1 MIDQTNVR
9 IGEATAALRRR
20 RAREQRF
27 DRMLRLTDVVLWQL
41 EEMNRDGLA
50 LVPDRRQ
57 AAIVDRLAAMPEP
70 LRRMYCADG
79 SVQSALDS
87 LFEMQQALFKA
98 RHPEFDYGEIEELEP
113 D

>member
-1 MIDQTNVR
+1 M
-9 IGEATAALRRR
+9 
-20 RAREQRF
+20 
-27 DRMLRLTDVVLWQL
+27 
-41 EEMNRDGLA
+41 
-50 LVPDRRQ
+50 PDRRQ

-79 SVQSALDS
+79 PVQSALDS

-98 RHPEFDYGEIEELEP
+98 RHPDYDYGDQEELDP